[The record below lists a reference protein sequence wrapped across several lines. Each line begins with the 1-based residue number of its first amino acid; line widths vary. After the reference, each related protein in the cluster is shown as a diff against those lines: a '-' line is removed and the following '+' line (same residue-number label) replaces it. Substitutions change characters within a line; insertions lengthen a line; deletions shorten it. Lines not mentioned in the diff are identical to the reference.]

1 MICNEAVNSFFY
13 LATRFSLLFFFS
25 FFCFYFLRREKE
37 REQIQGIIPFIE
49 YNTSYKYKIHRGGGF
64 RRTSFPSRSANAC
77 HFSGVGERD
86 RRERERER
94 ARDRTNRF
102 SSLGSRPG
110 SSPELLLPNGVK
122 INGVDRSLLS
132 ESTERSSSS
141 SMGTIRS
148 WRRRTS
154 RRPDDNTDRKRKK
167 T

>member
-25 FFCFYFLRREKE
+25 FFCFYFLRRERESRFRGLYRLSNTIRHINIRFIVGEDFVERVSLLVPRTRVTFRELE
-37 REQIQGIIPFIE
+37 RETE
-49 YNTSYKYKIHRGGGF
+49 
-64 RRTSFPSRSANAC
+64 
-77 HFSGVGERD
+77 
-86 RRERERER
+86 ERERER